1 MSSLRRDVYPL
12 LANVTITVR
21 RKQLLE
27 ICNLLLQL
35 TARVSLTDQDS
46 VLRQLYD
53 LNNRCVFGTLLK
65 ILVLRQRD
73 MMRIV
78 N

>member
-21 RKQLLE
+21 RKQLLK
-27 ICNLLLQL
+27 IRNLLLQL
-35 TARVSLTDQDS
+35 TARVGFADQNP

-53 LNNRCVFGTLLK
+53 LNNRCVFGTASA
-65 ILVLRQRD
+65 I
-73 MMRIV
+73 
-78 N
+78 